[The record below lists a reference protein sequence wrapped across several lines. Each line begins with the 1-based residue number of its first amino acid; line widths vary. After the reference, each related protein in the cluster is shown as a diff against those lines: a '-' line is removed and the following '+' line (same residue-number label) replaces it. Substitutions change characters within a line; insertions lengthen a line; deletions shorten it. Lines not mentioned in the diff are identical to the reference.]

1 MNLKSG
7 DRLPQPA
14 VVLIMALC
22 GALGGGL
29 YGMFVAALKV
39 KWGTNETLLTLMLNY
54 AALYFLQFFAETK
67 ADWNFFLDQSSARPK
82 FAKFPESAQMMTVP
96 VGPST

>member
-1 MNLKSG
+1 MKLG

-54 AALYFLQFFAETK
+54 VALYFLQFFAETK
-67 ADWNFFLDQSSARPK
+67 APWNFSWTPSP
-82 FAKFPESAQMMTVP
+82 P
-96 VGPST
+96 GPSSPSSRRAPRCSPFPSGPFI